1 MYNKIVIVGRLVRDP
16 ILRRTQ
22 NGIAVFTESVAVND
36 RPKQGGNYEDIETTF
51 IDVVF
56 WDKTA
61 ENVAKYQKKGS
72 LLFIEGVR
80 ELSWITNL
88 VGEKRTTYEVIAD
101 RVLFLEPKPAET
113 QDSDENTKAP
123 EQQPVPNSDNS
134 DKMAEYD
141 DLPF

>member
-1 MYNKIVIVGRLVRDP
+1 MLV
-16 ILRRTQ
+16 
-22 NGIAVFTESVAVND
+22 
-36 RPKQGGNYEDIETTF
+36 K
-51 IDVVF
+51 
-56 WDKTA
+56 
-61 ENVAKYQKKGS
+61 
-72 LLFIEGVR
+72 
-80 ELSWITNL
+80 
-88 VGEKRTTYEVIAD
+88 KRTTYEVIAD

>member
-72 LLFIEGVR
+72 LLFIEGVLEQR
-80 ELSWITNL
+80 RYTNHAG
-88 VGEKRTTYEVIAD
+88 V
-101 RVLFLEPKPAET
+101 
-113 QDSDENTKAP
+113 
-123 EQQPVPNSDNS
+123 
-134 DKMAEYD
+134 
-141 DLPF
+141 

>member
-72 LLFIEGVR
+72 LLFIEGVLEQR
-80 ELSWITNL
+80 RYTNHA
-88 VGEKRTTYEVIAD
+88 GEKRTTYEVIAD

-113 QDSDENTKAP
+113 Q
-123 EQQPVPNSDNS
+123 PVSNSDNS

>member
-72 LLFIEGVR
+72 LLFIEGVLEQR
-80 ELSWITNL
+80 RYTNL

>member
-72 LLFIEGVR
+72 LLFIEGVLEQR
-80 ELSWITNL
+80 RYTNR

>member
-72 LLFIEGVR
+72 LLFIEGVLEQR
-80 ELSWITNL
+80 RYTNHA
-88 VGEKRTTYEVIAD
+88 GEKTHH
-101 RVLFLEPKPAET
+101 L
-113 QDSDENTKAP
+113 
-123 EQQPVPNSDNS
+123 
-134 DKMAEYD
+134 
-141 DLPF
+141 

>member
-72 LLFIEGVR
+72 LLFIEGVLEQR
-80 ELSWITNL
+80 RYTNH
-88 VGEKRTTYEVIAD
+88 VGENRTTYEVIAD

>member
-56 WDKTA
+56 WDKMA

-72 LLFIEGVR
+72 LLFIEGVLEQR
-80 ELSWITNL
+80 RYTNHA
-88 VGEKRTTYEVIAD
+88 GEKRTTYEVIAD

-123 EQQPVPNSDNS
+123 EQQPVP

>member
-36 RPKQGGNYEDIETTF
+36 RPKPGGNYEDIETTF

-72 LLFIEGVR
+72 LLFIEGVLEQR
-80 ELSWITNL
+80 RYTNHA
-88 VGEKRTTYEVIAD
+88 GEKRTTYEVIAD

-123 EQQPVPNSDNS
+123 EQQPVPNSDYS